1 MSPDTVA
8 QAPDHLPCPAES
20 GEKESVT
27 GLQDGAVKFDILL
40 KKIPFP
46 PHKLRL
52 KKFGMKII
60 LSRIVFH
67 IKGSSFSDQPAYLIH
82 P

>member
-8 QAPDHLPCPAES
+8 QAPDHLPYPAES

-40 KKIPFP
+40 KKILIVL
-46 PHKLRL
+46 LR
-52 KKFGMKII
+52 KII
-60 LSRIVFH
+60 LKLCLKSVLWREHQKEKV
-67 IKGSSFSDQPAYLIH
+67 
-82 P
+82 